1 MCCVHDQGVEELI
14 EALGV
19 ARDTHVPVPSWHYEE
34 AQARTENT
42 MPLHEALSLCYD
54 LRCACY
60 LVISFHV
67 PPLFPAACMPG

>member
-1 MCCVHDQGVEELI
+1 MCYVHDQGLEELI

-19 ARDTHVPVPSWHYEE
+19 ARDTQVPVPSWHYEE
-34 AQARTENT
+34 AQARTEIT

-67 PPLFPAACMPG
+67 LLLFPVACTSG